1 MHIYRNEFEIYKE
14 RLLKELSKTYK
25 HVTITLIAQDFNDL
39 IEDVFVTIRIDKLG
53 LQKMLKYNTEVFN
66 SLADFDRYIK
76 ISIDDG
82 IKVMLHNYFYI

>member
-14 RLLKELSKTYK
+14 RLLKELSKTYR

-53 LQKMLKYNTEVFN
+53 LQKMLKYHTEVFN

>member
-53 LQKMLKYNTEVFN
+53 LQKLLKYHTEVFN
-66 SLADFDRYIK
+66 SLPDFDRYIK
-76 ISIDDG
+76 MSIDDG